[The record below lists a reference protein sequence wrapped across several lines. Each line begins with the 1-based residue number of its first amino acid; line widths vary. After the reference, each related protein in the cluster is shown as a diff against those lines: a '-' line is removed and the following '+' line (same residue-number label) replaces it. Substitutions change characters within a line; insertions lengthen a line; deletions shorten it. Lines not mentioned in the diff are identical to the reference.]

1 MEPAVNSWARPARNI
16 TACVLIAQPTKSSS
30 HHETRLLLLLL
41 LLFPLS
47 FTSPSVSLFCFTS
60 NEKRDPDRVVWPAP
74 SQQQHT
80 SCNNLL
86 FLPF

>member
-1 MEPAVNSWARPARNI
+1 MDPAVNSWARPARNI
-16 TACVLIAQPTKSSS
+16 TACVLIVQPTKSSS
-30 HHETRLLLLLL
+30 HHETRLLLSPFLSLLL
-41 LLFPLS
+41 PSQFILFYKQRKETPG
-47 FTSPSVSLFCFTS
+47 TVSS
-60 NEKRDPDRVVWPAP
+60 AP